1 MQQRVFY
8 LNESAVYG
16 TWSICACSL
25 GRTWWVDLN
34 PLLFQHHPTADLSS
48 HGWVRHL
55 LLLLHC
61 FHPAFIILGTI
72 QTNYNPRIS
81 IQKRFIPTMSRLW
94 SPVDEFQFRILLP
107 VFLTRSF
114 PNKTEFWNHFIHTS
128 TQQSG
133 ISDICL
139 ILISVKKK
147 KGKQRCKNVMKD

>member
-8 LNESAVYG
+8 PNESAVYG
-16 TWSICACSL
+16 TWSICACFL
-25 GRTWWVDLN
+25 GRTWWVDLH

-48 HGWVRHL
+48 HGWVCH

-72 QTNYNPRIS
+72 QTNYNPHIS

-94 SPVDEFQFRILLP
+94 SPVDEFQFHILLL

-114 PNKTEFWNHFIHTS
+114 PNKTEFWNHFIHPLI
-128 TQQSG
+128 QQSG
-133 ISDICL
+133 ISNIYL
-139 ILISVKKK
+139 ILISVIKKK
-147 KGKQRCKNVMKD
+147 KGKQRYKM